1 MVMFFPLILF
11 SKIDQMSIFLPLFL
25 LQNLP
30 YALNYKPK
38 LASWQKAIYFSK
50 NFSYTINI
58 IYYYMFFK
66 EVNLWQNYVLRLTK
80 IFQLS

>member
-30 YALNYKPK
+30 YSPNYKPK

-58 IYYYMFFK
+58 IYYCMFFK